1 MGTIYLFLADG
12 FEEIEALA
20 TVDVLRRANL
30 SVQTVSI
37 MDTTKVVGAH
47 DIAVLADQHFP
58 TTSFQDVEMLFL
70 PGGTLGA
77 TNLYA
82 YQPLQKLILEE
93 AAKETLLVAICA
105 APLIYGRL
113 GLLKGKAAT
122 CYTGYET
129 DLKDAFCKKDASV
142 VEDGNFITANGPG
155 ATLELAFLLVE
166 RFCGAEKVADVKAK
180 MRLK

>member
-37 MDTTKVVGAH
+37 MDSTQVIGTHG
-47 DIAVLADQHFP
+47 ITVLADQHFP
-58 TTSFQDVEMLFL
+58 TTSFQDVEMLFM
-70 PGGTLGA
+70 PGGIPGA
-77 TNLYA
+77 TNLYV
-82 YQPLQKLILEE
+82 YEPLQKLILKE
-93 AAKETLLVAICA
+93 ADKGTLLVAICA

-113 GLLKGKAAT
+113 GLLEGKAAT
-122 CYTGYET
+122 CYMGFET
-129 DLKDAFCKKDASV
+129 DLKGAFCRKEASV

-166 RFCGAEKVADVKAK
+166 RFCGAEKVIDVKAK